1 MMWAEADRSQKKR
14 SSGEIN
20 SAMIVVVQVT
30 LTTNAS
36 NGHHTRTLGCSVFGS
51 RGSSDAKKRADG
63 KSGWL
68 GSGCWLVHVAI
79 TMNEGNLGA
88 RSSGLLCNS
97 SLVPSS

>member
-20 SAMIVVVQVT
+20 SAMAVNGRSLLMQAIDIT
-30 LTTNAS
+30 L
-36 NGHHTRTLGCSVFGS
+36 GPLGCSVYGC

-68 GSGCWLVHVAI
+68 GSSGCWLVHVAI